1 MIKMIIAKQEGEGK
15 KKRKKSDFS
24 VGTTAII
31 ARREERSDDDSEE
44 NSARR
49 QEYKFLVSRIICGSV
64 ERRGKDGLDGE
75 SSSVSTAYN
84 DGCTTIIKKRDRAS
98 L

>member
-1 MIKMIIAKQEGEGK
+1 MIKMIIKAGRRGK
-15 KKRKKSDFS
+15 KRRRKSDFS

-31 ARREERSDDDSEE
+31 ARRKERSDDDSEE